1 MCVCV
6 CVCVCVCIMSLMLL
20 LLQRIDCVHNARQ
33 AWAEKGAHAL
43 DDDDLSIDDLAPS
56 EVKRRIMAYCKLSA
70 IDASWT
76 HTHTHT
82 HTHIHTTKCHF
93 IVLPFTHIHAQVW

>member
-1 MCVCV
+1 MT
-6 CVCVCVCIMSLMLL
+6 LMLLL

-70 IDASWT
+70 MDASWT
-76 HTHTHT
+76 THKQNTHTHT
-82 HTHIHTTKCHF
+82 LNVILSFFLSHIYTHSYGKIPECSV
-93 IVLPFTHIHAQVW
+93 I

>member
-1 MCVCV
+1 M
-6 CVCVCVCIMSLMLL
+6 LLL

-56 EVKRRIMAYCKLSA
+56 EVKRRIMAYCKLSVM
-70 IDASWT
+70 DAPWT
-76 HTHTHT
+76 THKHTHTHT
-82 HTHIHTTKCHF
+82 HTKCHF
-93 IVLPFTHIHAQVW
+93 IVLPFTHIHAQLG

>member
-1 MCVCV
+1 MT
-6 CVCVCVCIMSLMLL
+6 LMLLL

-70 IDASWT
+70 MDASWT
-76 HTHTHT
+76 THKQKHTH
-82 HTHIHTTKCHF
+82 TKCHF
-93 IVLPFTHIHAQVW
+93 IVLPFTHIHAQLW